1 MTQVST
7 LREAAQQ
14 ALEGLVAGYAENHPN
29 SRQLAERAKASLPGG
44 NTRTGVYMPPFP
56 IYVER
61 GEGVYIYDAD
71 GHRLLDFVN
80 NNTALI
86 LGHAH
91 PDVVEA
97 LQQQVARGT
106 AFSRPLALEVEL
118 AELLCQRLPSLERL
132 RFCSSGT
139 EAVVQALRV
148 AKTFTG
154 KVKVAKFEG
163 AYHGVGEHAMVSY
176 VPPLGDELGPDD
188 RPRSVHSSTGLSPAM
203 SDEVVVLPFNDAEAC
218 ARIIAENADDLAAVI
233 VDPLSTGAGFALPV
247 DGFLTR
253 LHEMTAAA
261 GALLIFDEIISLRAS
276 RGGAQELFGVRPDL
290 TCLAKVVAGGT
301 PGAAFGGRADVMAA
315 YDPTE
320 GAPQIPHS
328 GTYNG
333 NPLSMVAGLV
343 VLRALTE
350 EVCADLEARTQRLAQ
365 GLQGLFDA
373 AGVAAHAT
381 AVGSL
386 FRIHFMAEKPR
397 NYRQAA
403 LNDGLMSRWLFF
415 SLLERGIHWGDHGN
429 VSTQLEDTHVDAFL
443 AAVEESL
450 ENLK

>member
-7 LREAAQQ
+7 LRDAAVEA
-14 ALEGLVAGYAENHPN
+14 LDGLVARYVGSHPK
-29 SRQLAERAKASLPGG
+29 SGELAEKAKAWLPGG
-44 NTRTGVYMPPFP
+44 NTRTGVYVDPFP
-56 IYVER
+56 VYLER
-61 GEGVYIYDAD
+61 GEGMCVYDVD
-71 GHRLLDFVN
+71 GHQLLDFVN

-91 PDVVEA
+91 PDVVEG
-97 LQQQVARGT
+97 LRRQVGLGT
-106 AFSRPLALEVEL
+106 AFSRPTPLEVEL
-118 AELLCQRLPSLERL
+118 AEVLCERLPSLERL

-154 KVKVAKFEG
+154 KAKVAKFEG

-176 VPPLGDELGPDD
+176 VPPLGDELGGEE

-203 SDEVVVLPFNDAEAC
+203 SEEVVVLPFNDVENC

-233 VDPLSTGAGFALPV
+233 VDPLSTGAGFALPQ

-253 LHEMTAAA
+253 LQEMTAAA
-261 GALLIFDEIISLRAS
+261 GALLVFDEIISLRAA
-276 RGGAQELFGVRPDL
+276 RGGAQGLFGVRPDL

-301 PGAAFGGRADVMAA
+301 AGAAFGGRADVMAA
-315 YDPTE
+315 YDPSG

-343 VLRALTE
+343 TLRALTE
-350 EVCADLEARTQRLAQ
+350 EVCDDLAARTRRLAE
-365 GLQGLFDA
+365 GLQGLFDG
-373 AGVAAHAT
+373 AGLAAHAT

-386 FRIHFMAEKPR
+386 FRIHFTAEKPR

-403 LNDGLMSRWLFF
+403 RNDGLMSRWLFF
-415 SLLERGIHWGDHGN
+415 ALLERGIHWGDHGN
-429 VSTQLEDTHVDAFL
+429 VSTPMEDEHVEAFL
-443 AAVEESL
+443 EAAEVALGSL
-450 ENLK
+450 